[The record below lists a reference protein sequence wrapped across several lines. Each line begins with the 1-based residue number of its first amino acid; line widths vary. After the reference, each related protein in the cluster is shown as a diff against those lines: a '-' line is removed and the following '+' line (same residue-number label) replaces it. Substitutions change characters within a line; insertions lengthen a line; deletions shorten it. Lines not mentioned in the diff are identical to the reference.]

1 MYVYVNAE
9 NYLFI
14 NNGTKY
20 DLVREIGD
28 NVDVEDIDGVTAYG
42 KIIKL
47 SEESIEVSDEST
59 DEIIYIQIDKISTIS

>member
-28 NVDVEDIDGVTAYG
+28 GIEVEDIDGVYAKG
-42 KIIKL
+42 KIIYINQDL
-47 SEESIEVSDEST
+47 IEVLDEIT
-59 DEIIYIQIDKISTIS
+59 DEVIYISIDKIISIS